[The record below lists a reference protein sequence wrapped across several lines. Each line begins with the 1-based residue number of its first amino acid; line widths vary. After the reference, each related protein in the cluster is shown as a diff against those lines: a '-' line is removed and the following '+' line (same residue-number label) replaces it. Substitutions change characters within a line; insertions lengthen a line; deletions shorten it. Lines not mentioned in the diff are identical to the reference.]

1 MSHSIKRKNPE
12 RTIPLRILST
22 LLWRTD
28 KWLTRKYL
36 KSHPSK
42 GLVRVTFR
50 PREMSGTIQVT
61 VATIGAQLRYMQLKG
76 MITALKFSKERG
88 GPISLTIRTGPPV
101 KNGVVLDRLSY
112 EEDEDDAIVAAASES
127 DDE

>member
-1 MSHSIKRKNPE
+1 
-12 RTIPLRILST
+12 
-22 LLWRTD
+22 
-28 KWLTRKYL
+28 
-36 KSHPSK
+36 
-42 GLVRVTFR
+42 
-50 PREMSGTIQVT
+50 MSGTIQVT